1 MQENGAS
8 SFQGDA
14 NDGQKP
20 SKDKTMRKREDC
32 CKHFEEQIVDEFL
45 DQLKIN
51 KGNLT
56 DPNIGPIPKSLS
68 DAGTVTSIVLGVAS
82 VTTLGLSIGTFG
94 IGSLVGAAVAG
105 ITFTVTKLDQRKKK
119 ANAKTLDEKMEIY
132 VHSELK
138 CIIRDVARELSRMF
152 EYQVV
157 ELEDETQI
165 NLLAKCAVDL
175 MLSKWKENENLG
187 RNTLIKKVLQDGKLK
202 KTELLTR
209 EGDKWFAPDV
219 FRQPGLRKMI
229 FEKDGAEF
237 EYFVKKANK
246 KAKNACDTSKYGYRG
261 QFLELKNDE
270 TKKLK
275 NEEDDMGKDETDA
288 VKDCLYCNESFIES
302 SHNENSQHENCTI
315 YHQYF
320 CESVIDSHYTERRVP
335 CLTYNPIHILIRCP
349 NVLESFNQLRE
360 EKPSLAKFLKKTF
373 KKVLP
378 EDHLVLPIYRP
389 HLPKKITNLEKS
401 DLTGSDFSHSDFT
414 NSSLEG
420 CTFTEVVM
428 LFAELAGTRMS
439 GSKFNDTLISHSNLV
454 GVKARKCK
462 WTKTKLLYSRVE
474 GAYLDGAES
483 SISGNT
489 LIGTNIGE
497 AHV

>member
-1 MQENGAS
+1 
-8 SFQGDA
+8 
-14 NDGQKP
+14 
-20 SKDKTMRKREDC
+20 MRKREDC
-32 CKHFEEQIVDEFL
+32 CKHFEEKIVDEFL

-56 DPNIGPIPKSLS
+56 DPNIGPIPKNLN

-105 ITFTVTKLDQRKKK
+105 IAFTVTKLDKRKKK

-229 FEKDGAEF
+229 FEKDGAKF
-237 EYFVKKANK
+237 EYFVNKKANK
-246 KAKNACDTSKYGYRG
+246 KAKNACDTSMYGYRG

-270 TKKLK
+270 TKKVK
-275 NEEDDMGKDETDA
+275 NEEDDKGQDETHE
-288 VKDCLYCNESFIES
+288 VKDCHYCNESFIES

-320 CESVIDSHYTERRVP
+320 CESVIDSHYGERRKP
-335 CLTYNPIHILIRCP
+335 PSATYNPIHILIRCP
-349 NVLESFNQLRE
+349 KVLESFNQLRE
-360 EKPSLAKFLKKTF
+360 EKPSLANFLKK
-373 KKVLP
+373 KLVLP
-378 EDHLVLPIYRP
+378 EHHLVLPIYRP

-414 NSSLEG
+414 NSSLEE
-420 CTFTEVVM
+420 CTFTKVVM

-439 GSKFNDTLISHSNLV
+439 SSTFNKTLISHSNLV
-454 GVKARKCK
+454 GVTARKCK
-462 WTKTKLLYSRVE
+462 WVNMSLLYSRVE
-474 GAYLDGAES
+474 GAYLDAAES
-483 SISGNT
+483 SISGST
-489 LIGTNIGE
+489 LVGTNTDE
-497 AHV
+497 AYV

>member
-1 MQENGAS
+1 
-8 SFQGDA
+8 
-14 NDGQKP
+14 
-20 SKDKTMRKREDC
+20 MRKREKC
-32 CKHFEEQIVDEFL
+32 CKDFEEKIVDEFL
-45 DQLKIN
+45 DQLDIN
-51 KGNLT
+51 KGKVT
-56 DPNIGPIPKSLS
+56 DPEIGPIPKNLN
-68 DAGTVTSIVLGVAS
+68 DAGTVTSIVLGVGS

-105 ITFTVTKLDQRKKK
+105 IAFTVTKLDKRKKK

-157 ELEDETQI
+157 ELKDGTQI
-165 NLLAKCAVDL
+165 NLLAKCAVYL

-219 FRQPGLRKMI
+219 FRKPGLRKMI
-229 FEKDGAEF
+229 FGKDGAKF

-246 KAKNACDTSKYGYRG
+246 KAKHDCDTNMYGYRG

-270 TKKLK
+270 TKKVK
-275 NEEDDMGKDETDA
+275 NEEDDKGQDETHE

-320 CESVIDSHYTERRVP
+320 CESVIDSQYREPRDPPNR
-335 CLTYNPIHILIRCP
+335 TYNPIHILIRCP
-349 NVLESFNQLRE
+349 KILESFHQLQE
-360 EKPSLAKFLKKTF
+360 ENPSLANFLKK
-373 KKVLP
+373 KLVLP
-378 EDHLVLPIYRP
+378 EHHLVLPIYRP

-414 NSSLEG
+414 NSSLEE
-420 CTFTEVVM
+420 CTFTKVVM

-439 GSKFNDTLISHSNLV
+439 NSTFNDTLISHSNLV
-454 GVKARKCK
+454 GVKARRCK
-462 WTKTKLLYSRVE
+462 WANTSLLYSRVE
-474 GAYLDGAES
+474 GAYLDDVKA

-489 LIGTNIGE
+489 LIGTNTGE
-497 AHV
+497 ARV